1 MGHVPSLRFR
11 TRLFLFPIMR
21 RFFFEPAAR
30 NGDEVLLSET
40 ESRHISKSLRLHVG
54 SQIQLFDGSGVRY
67 LAEIT
72 NIGKQIV
79 ARILTADV
87 DQQEGRAALHVKQ
100 AMLKNAKMDFL
111 VEKCTELGVATFT
124 PFVSSR
130 CQGKMDDE
138 ERGNKRQQRWQRI
151 VESACKQCSRPRPM
165 ELKEPLALAKLT
177 ASANQDPH
185 TLRLLF
191 WEEEKATSLHDLP
204 PFTDYSQIHL
214 LLGPEGG
221 FSKEEVE
228 LAGRSG
234 YQSISLGPRI
244 LRAETATVA
253 AIAIVRYLA
262 GDM

>member
-1 MGHVPSLRFR
+1 
-11 TRLFLFPIMR
+11 MR
-21 RFFFEPAAR
+21 RFFFEPADR
-30 NGDEVLLSET
+30 NGDEVRLPET

-54 SQIQLFDGSGVRY
+54 SQVHLFDGTGMRY

-72 NIGKQIV
+72 NIGRQVV
-79 ARILTADV
+79 ARILTADD
-87 DQQEGRAALHVKQ
+87 DQQEEGALLHVGQ
-100 AMLKNAKMDFL
+100 ALLKNAKMDFV

-124 PFVSSR
+124 PFISSR
-130 CQGKMDDE
+130 CQGKIDDE
-138 ERGNKRQQRWQRI
+138 ERGGKRQQRWQRI

-165 ELKEPLALAKLT
+165 ELKNATSLAGLCS
-177 ASANQDPH
+177 SAGQEPH

-191 WEEEKATSLHDLP
+191 WEEEKETSLHDLP
-204 PFTDYSQIHL
+204 PFADYNQIHL

-228 LAGRSG
+228 LASRAG

>member
-1 MGHVPSLRFR
+1 
-11 TRLFLFPIMR
+11 MR
-21 RFFFEPAAR
+21 RFFFEPTAR
-30 NGDEVLLSET
+30 NGNEILLSET
-40 ESRHISKSLRLHVG
+40 ESRHITRSLRLHVG
-54 SQIQLFDGSGVRY
+54 SQIQLFDGTGVRY

-72 NIGKQIV
+72 NIGRQVI
-79 ARILTADV
+79 AHILTADE
-87 DQQEGRAALHVKQ
+87 DQQEGNRTLLHVGQ

-111 VEKCTELGVATFT
+111 VEKCTELGVETFT

-130 CQGKMDDE
+130 CQGKMDNE
-138 ERGNKRQQRWQRI
+138 ERGDKRQQRWQRI

-165 ELKEPLALAKLT
+165 ELKNATSLADLCSSASPDPL
-177 ASANQDPH
+177 

-191 WEEEKATSLHDLP
+191 WEEEKGTSLHGLP
-204 PFTDYSQIHL
+204 PLTEYTQIHL

-228 LAGRSG
+228 LAARCG
-234 YQSISLGPRI
+234 YQSVTLGPRI

-253 AIAIVRYLA
+253 AVSIVRYLA

>member
-1 MGHVPSLRFR
+1 M
-11 TRLFLFPIMR
+11 MR
-21 RFFFEPAAR
+21 RFFFEPADR
-30 NGDEVLLSET
+30 NGEEVLLPVA

-54 SQIQLFDGSGVRY
+54 SQIQLFDGTGMRY

-72 NIGKQIV
+72 NISRQVV
-79 ARILTADV
+79 ARILAAD
-87 DQQEGRAALHVKQ
+87 DEQQEEKAMLHVGQ
-100 AMLKNAKMDFL
+100 AMLKNAKMDFI

-138 ERGNKRQQRWQRI
+138 ERGGKRQQRWQRI
-151 VESACKQCSRPRPM
+151 VESACKQCSRPRPL
-165 ELKEPLALAKLT
+165 ELNDTLSFADLCSPSGQE
-177 ASANQDPH
+177 SH

-191 WEEEKATSLHDLP
+191 WEEEKTTSLHYLP
-204 PFTDYSQIHL
+204 PFADYNQIHL

-221 FSKEEVE
+221 FSKEEVA
-228 LAGRSG
+228 LACRSG

>member
-1 MGHVPSLRFR
+1 M
-11 TRLFLFPIMR
+11 MR
-21 RFFFEPAAR
+21 RFFFEPADR
-30 NGDEVLLSET
+30 NGDEILFPET

-54 SQIQLFDGSGVRY
+54 SQIHLFDGTGMRY

-72 NIGKQIV
+72 NIGRQVI
-79 ARILTADV
+79 ARILAADD
-87 DQQEGRAALHVKQ
+87 DQQEERVKLHVGQ
-100 AMLKNAKMDFL
+100 AMLKNAKMDFI

-130 CQGKMDDE
+130 CQGKIDDE
-138 ERGNKRQQRWQRI
+138 ERGGKRQQRWQRI

-165 ELKEPLALAKLT
+165 KLNDAISLADLCSSASQEP
-177 ASANQDPH
+177 Q

-191 WEEEKATSLHDLP
+191 WEEEKTTSLHDLP
-204 PFTDYSQIHL
+204 PFADYSQIHL

-221 FSKEEVE
+221 FSEEEVGI
-228 LAGRSG
+228 ASRSG

-253 AIAIVRYLA
+253 AISIVRYLT
-262 GDM
+262 GDI

>member
-1 MGHVPSLRFR
+1 
-11 TRLFLFPIMR
+11 MR
-21 RFFFEPAAR
+21 RFFFEPADR
-30 NGDEVLLSET
+30 NGEEVRLPET

-54 SQIQLFDGSGVRY
+54 SQVQLFDGTGMRY

-72 NIGKQIV
+72 NIGRQVI
-79 ARILTADV
+79 ARILTAD
-87 DQQEGRAALHVKQ
+87 DEQQEERALLHVEQ
-100 AMLKNAKMDFL
+100 ALLKNAKMDFV

-124 PFVSSR
+124 PFISSR
-130 CQGKMDDE
+130 CQGKIDDE
-138 ERGNKRQQRWQRI
+138 ERGGKRQQRWQRI

-165 ELKEPLALAKLT
+165 ELKNALSLADLCS
-177 ASANQDPH
+177 SAGQEPH

-191 WEEEKATSLHDLP
+191 WEEEKKTNLHDLP
-204 PFTDYSQIHL
+204 PFANYNQIHL

-228 LAGRSG
+228 LAGRAG
-234 YQSISLGPRI
+234 YQSVSLGPRI

-262 GDM
+262 GDI

>member
-1 MGHVPSLRFR
+1 
-11 TRLFLFPIMR
+11 MR
-21 RFFFEPAAR
+21 RFFFEPADR
-30 NGDEVLLSET
+30 NGDEVRLPET

-54 SQIQLFDGSGVRY
+54 SQVHLFDGTGMRY

-72 NIGKQIV
+72 NIGRQVI
-79 ARILTADV
+79 ARILAAD
-87 DQQEGRAALHVKQ
+87 DEQQEEGALLHVEQ
-100 AMLKNAKMDFL
+100 ALLKNVKMDFV
-111 VEKCTELGVATFT
+111 VEKCTELGVASFR
-124 PFVSSR
+124 PFISSR
-130 CQGKMDDE
+130 CQGKIDDE
-138 ERGNKRQQRWQRI
+138 ERGGKRQQRWQRI

-165 ELKEPLALAKLT
+165 ELKNATSLAGLCS
-177 ASANQDPH
+177 SAEQEPH

-191 WEEEKATSLHDLP
+191 WEEETETSLHDLP
-204 PFTDYSQIHL
+204 PFADYNQIHL

-228 LAGRSG
+228 LACHAG
-234 YQSISLGPRI
+234 YQSISLGTRI

>member
-1 MGHVPSLRFR
+1 
-11 TRLFLFPIMR
+11 MR
-21 RFFFEPAAR
+21 RFFFEPADR
-30 NGDEVLLSET
+30 NGDEVRLPET
-40 ESRHISKSLRLHVG
+40 ESRHISRSLRLHVG
-54 SQIQLFDGSGVRY
+54 SQVQLFDGTGMRY

-72 NIGKQIV
+72 NIGRQVV
-79 ARILTADV
+79 ARILAAD
-87 DQQEGRAALHVKQ
+87 DDPQEGKAMLHVGQ
-100 AMLKNAKMDFL
+100 ALLKNAKMDFV
-111 VEKCTELGVATFT
+111 VEKCTELGVATFS
-124 PFVSSR
+124 PFISSR
-130 CQGKMDDE
+130 CQGKIEDE
-138 ERGNKRQQRWQRI
+138 ERGGKRLQRWQRI

-165 ELKEPLALAKLT
+165 ELKNATSLAGLCSS
-177 ASANQDPH
+177 ASQEPH

-191 WEEEKATSLHDLP
+191 WEEEKETSLHDLP
-204 PFTDYSQIHL
+204 PFAEYDQIHL

-262 GDM
+262 GDI

>member
-1 MGHVPSLRFR
+1 MP
-11 TRLFLFPIMR
+11 
-21 RFFFEPAAR
+21 
-30 NGDEVLLSET
+30 ET

-54 SQIQLFDGSGVRY
+54 SQVQLFDGTGMRY

-72 NIGKQIV
+72 GIGRQVV
-79 ARILTADV
+79 ARILSADE
-87 DQQEGRAALHVKQ
+87 DPQEGKTILHVGQ
-100 AMLKNAKMDFL
+100 ALLKNAKMDFI
-111 VEKCTELGVATFT
+111 VEKCTELGVSTFT

-130 CQGKMDDE
+130 CQGKIDDE
-138 ERGNKRQQRWQRI
+138 ERGGKRLQRWQRI

-165 ELKEPLALAKLT
+165 ELKEPLSLAGLCSP
-177 ASANQDPH
+177 AEQEPH

-191 WEEEKATSLHDLP
+191 WEEEKTTTLHDLP
-204 PFTDYSQIHL
+204 PFADYNQIHL

-228 LAGRSG
+228 LTRQSG
-234 YQSISLGPRI
+234 YQSISLGPQI